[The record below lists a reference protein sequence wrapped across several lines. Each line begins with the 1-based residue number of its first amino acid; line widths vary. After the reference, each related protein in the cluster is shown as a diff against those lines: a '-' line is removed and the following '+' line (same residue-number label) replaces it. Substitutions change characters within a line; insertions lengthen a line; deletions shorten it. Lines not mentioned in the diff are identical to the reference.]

1 MDEDHQQNEPHLT
14 PEAYALRRRLSEQFD
29 RAAHNFDESL
39 EHARAL
45 VEVLKR
51 DPRYQPV
58 PASHLARIGLG
69 NVNQEQASESEEGLA
84 IARPEVDPRIEAG
97 KQK

>member
-1 MDEDHQQNEPHLT
+1 MDDDHQPIEPHLT

-39 EHARAL
+39 EHARAML
-45 VEVLKR
+45 EDLKR

-58 PASHLARIGLG
+58 PPSHLARIGLG
-69 NVNQEQASESEEGLA
+69 DMTREQASESVEGLSMSKA
-84 IARPEVDPRIEAG
+84 VDAHIEAG
-97 KQK
+97 RKK